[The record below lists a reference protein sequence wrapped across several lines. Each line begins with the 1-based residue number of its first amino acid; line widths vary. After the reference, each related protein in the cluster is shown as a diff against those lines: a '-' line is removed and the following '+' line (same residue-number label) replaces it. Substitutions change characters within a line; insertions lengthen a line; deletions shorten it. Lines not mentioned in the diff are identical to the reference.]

1 MCSRL
6 HACTEGLGV
15 VVVMGMGGVCG
26 GWVGCVCVD
35 FFTASSLWLV
45 LVARVEELLAV
56 VSIPVHSKLITRL
69 PPNTSAAVI
78 ILPKGANGLFSVFY
92 FSFSCFRQTLL
103 DRR

>member
-1 MCSRL
+1 
-6 HACTEGLGV
+6 
-15 VVVMGMGGVCG
+15 MGGGGGGVEISLRPHPCG
-26 GWVGCVCVD
+26 WC
-35 FFTASSLWLV
+35 LWP
-45 LVARVEELLAV
+45 ELKSCLAV
-56 VSIPVHSKLITRL
+56 VSILVHSKLITRL